1 MRSGRG
7 ECRGDAR
14 AAPVFP
20 SSSPHLASDA
30 QGRSPRISSSMG
42 RTMYSQSASYEALP
56 KLIDVEA
63 HRACAPMTLIRPKI
77 RPPMTVSDGPWARSM
92 LSIAQDHRVT
102 RSVSSSAGCRPA
114 SVSRGK
120 RFSISASNLRLTG
133 GAFLQSISR
142 IGADRYGLLI
152 LADLGSIGW
161 TMRD

>member
-1 MRSGRG
+1 MRDAFGPRGVSRRRSGG
-7 ECRGDAR
+7 SGFSVVL
-14 AAPVFP
+14 AAPRLGCPGPLAANIQFDG
-20 SSSPHLASDA
+20 PHHVLAVCVL
-30 QGRSPRISSSMG
+30 RSTS
-42 RTMYSQSASYEALP
+42 

-77 RPPMTVSDGPWARSM
+77 RPPRTVSDGPWARSM

-133 GAFLQSISR
+133 ELRQPF
-142 IGADRYGLLI
+142 
-152 LADLGSIGW
+152 
-161 TMRD
+161 T